1 MEGGDNT
8 DKVSWT
14 PEMLNVFCDTCIT
27 AIELGMR
34 PGTHFDKLGWK
45 FVMTTF
51 NERTGDSLTRA
62 QLKNKWDGC
71 KKDWKIWVKLLS
83 ETGVG
88 WSTEL
93 GTISATNE
101 WWKARI
107 QVKFHYVI

>member
-8 DKVSWT
+8 DKIQWT
-14 PEMLNVFCDTCIT
+14 PEMLHIFCDICIT

-34 PGTHFDKLGWK
+34 PTTYFDKTGWK
-45 FVMTTF
+45 FFITTF
-51 NERTGDSLTRA
+51 NERTGLSLTKS

-71 KKDWKIWVKLLS
+71 KKDWKTWVKLIS

-88 WSTEL
+88 WSAEL
-93 GTISATNE
+93 GTIMATNE
-101 WWKARI
+101 WWKAKI